1 MNLGSWSWG
10 FVIASSLFLSSI
22 PPASAA
28 NSLVGSATCG
38 DINIDYSPVMLWPP
52 NHKLHTIAISAT
64 DTDKD
69 ADTFTVTVSNITSS
83 QNETPGEGCG
93 QPSGKQGPDFTG
105 VENTAQGSDPDGTA
119 LTSVQLRAER
129 CAKLGER
136 VYDIEITCSETNVS
150 GESNDTAHLT
160 VIVHKSRSH

>member
-1 MNLGSWSWG
+1 MVLGICHSIQPVSFFDSPRERCEQPRWRG
-10 FVIASSLFLSSI
+10 HLRRYQYRLF
-22 PPASAA
+22 PGHAVA
-28 NSLVGSATCG
+28 
-38 DINIDYSPVMLWPP
+38 P

-93 QPSGKQGPDFTG
+93 QPSGKQGPDFAG
-105 VENTAQGSDPDGTA
+105 VGNIAQGSDPDGTA

-129 CAKLGER
+129 CAQLGER

-160 VIVHKSRSH
+160 VIVPKSRSH